1 MSHQFIGLLLLVLA
15 VAAGF
20 YVSSHYLQLTSLQ
33 LPVPS
38 ALNSVQLPSSAVLNP
53 APAPVISTAS
63 QTVTQKPVTISYV
76 TLASSGQS
84 YTELALVADGG
95 SQQPVDVTGWHIA
108 DKSGVS
114 FTIPQAQ
121 QLYSFNGPQSDIALK
136 PGDTLR
142 IFSGPANIGNFRMNK
157 CMGYIQDRTSFTPPI
172 PMTCP
177 TTDPSATVDFSSQCQ
192 DYIASLNACQNPSAN
207 PPVPPSDDKCFAF
220 LQTLNYTGCVA
231 AHQQDTDFYSNE
243 WWVWVDDKMN
253 SFDPTHDKIQLLDTS
268 GTVVD
273 EYTY

>member
-1 MSHQFIGLLLLVLA
+1 MSHQFIGLLLLIVA

-53 APAPVISTAS
+53 APAPAIPTDS
-63 QTVTQKPVTISYV
+63 QPVTQKPVTISYI
-76 TLASSGQS
+76 TLAGSGQS
-84 YTELALVADGG
+84 YTELALVVDGG
-95 SQQPVDVTGWHIA
+95 SQPVDVTGWHIIS
-108 DKSGVS
+108 KSGNS

-121 QLYSFNGPQSDIALK
+121 PLYSFNGAQSDIMLS
-136 PGDTLR
+136 PGQTLR
-142 IFSGPANIGNFRMNK
+142 IFSGSPIIGNFRMNK
-157 CMGYIQDRTSFTPPI
+157 CMGYIQDRTSFTPSL

-207 PPVPPSDDKCFAF
+207 PPVPPTDDKCFAF
-220 LQTLNYTGCVA
+220 LQTLNYNGCVT

-243 WWVWVDDKMN
+243 WWAWVDNKMN
-253 SFDPTHDKIQLLDTS
+253 NFDPTHDKIQLIDPS
-268 GTVVD
+268 GNVAD